1 MKKTV
6 FFGLTLAVALTVM
19 ASAASA
25 ADCSGSWQVNPYYTP
40 GTGGVCA
47 SMGLDTHR
55 AVCQPGHRFATY
67 CDDASGGRFR
77 TCQSNI
83 PCGGRGY
90 GGRDRY
96 RDRYDRWDYRDDR
109 RDYYDDRWHDRR
121 DGNRYRY
128 DRVPDCTRWD
138 YQHNRPCPPG
148 TVNSDC
154 RNDCGARW

>member
-6 FFGLTLAVALTVM
+6 FFGLTLAAALTLM
-19 ASAASA
+19 ASTASAAE
-25 ADCSGSWQVNPYYTP
+25 CSGGWRVLPYYNS
-40 GTGGVCA
+40 GSGGPCA
-47 SMGLDTHR
+47 AIGLDTHR
-55 AVCQPGHRFATY
+55 AVCQPGQRYATY
-67 CDDASGGRFR
+67 CDDASGGRYR

-90 GGRDRY
+90 GGHDGY
-96 RDRYDRWDYRDDR
+96 RDRYDRYDDR
-109 RDYYDDRWHDRR
+109 RDYYDDRWH
-121 DGNRYRY
+121 NRGGWGGGYQYRY

-148 TVNSDC
+148 TINRDC